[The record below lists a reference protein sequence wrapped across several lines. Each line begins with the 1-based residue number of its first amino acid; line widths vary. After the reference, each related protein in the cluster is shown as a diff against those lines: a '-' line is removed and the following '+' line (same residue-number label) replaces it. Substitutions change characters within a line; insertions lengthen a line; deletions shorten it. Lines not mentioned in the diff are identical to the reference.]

1 MCLWAFLIYNYTDTY
16 LCKVTMEWKCLIIDT
31 IIIMYVYLFQWH
43 LSVYS
48 GWRGIYWVRYSGL
61 QVVTSYIYLFAEVMM
76 FSCLAW
82 HFLVCDIY
90 ITEEALAHE
99 LLIILF
105 PINTI
110 LVLIILSHLNKL
122 FLTRCSW
129 PNMKLVH
136 LDACVRI
143 TI

>member
-1 MCLWAFLIYNYTDTY
+1 MRMFNHRYNYY
-16 LCKVTMEWKCLIIDT
+16 NVCIFISMAFVCIFRLKR
-31 IIIMYVYLFQWH
+31 H
-43 LSVYS
+43 LLSKILWS
-48 GWRGIYWVRYSGL
+48 AGSHKL
-61 QVVTSYIYLFAEVMM
+61 YIPVAEVMM